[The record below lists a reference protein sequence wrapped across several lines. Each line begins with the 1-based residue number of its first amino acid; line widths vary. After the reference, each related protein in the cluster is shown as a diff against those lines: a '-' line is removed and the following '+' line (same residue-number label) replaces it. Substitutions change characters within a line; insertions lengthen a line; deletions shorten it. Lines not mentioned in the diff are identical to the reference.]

1 MYNSI
6 QHFNEFGVKKIE
18 KVIETFI
25 SEKKD
30 LADLVLGLQESL
42 FELGRTI
49 VAEVLE
55 DMDEHI
61 RNSSERKKRYEIVR
75 KDPSTILTSF
85 GMVAYKR
92 TYFKPKKGGHRKY
105 LVDEIS
111 GINPH
116 DRVSAD
122 VVITA
127 LEEATQSSYR
137 KAGAK
142 VAYDSDLSKQAVMK
156 KVHEIEV
163 VDAPLPASEKKEVR
177 ILHIEADED
186 HVALQHKTKSKDGQR
201 KTGISMP
208 KLVYV
213 HEGIDAEKSTVKRK
227 ILKNVRYFG
236 GDCKSEDL
244 WLKVAQYIDEQYKEE
259 AIETI
264 YISGDGASWIRMGLQ
279 WIPKSRFVLDN
290 HHMNKYIRIA
300 TAHLPDEAMYYAITD
315 AIEWPDKKMAA
326 AAFDKVITITEIDT
340 KKEAVREAKRYIL
353 NNWDGIE
360 IKEEKAGEIVGCSA
374 EGHVSH
380 VFSERLSSRPKGW
393 SKIGADQ
400 MSQLRVYKMN
410 GGKIYDLVMAQKK
423 NEQTEKD
430 IKEQEEL
437 INSFRKPSTRYEN
450 AMTTNLTVLQSGH
463 KTILYKALRGIIGR
477 CG

>member
-6 QHFNEFGVKKIE
+6 QHFNEFGLRKIE
-18 KVIETFI
+18 KVVENFVA
-25 SEKKD
+25 EKKD
-30 LADLVLGLQESL
+30 LADLILGLQESL
-42 FELGRTI
+42 YELGRNI

-55 DMDEHI
+55 DMDQYI
-61 RNSSERKKRYEIVR
+61 RKSAERKKRYEIVR
-75 KDPSTILTSF
+75 KDSSTLLTSF
-85 GMVAYKR
+85 GTVTYNR
-92 TYFKPKKGGHRKY
+92 TYFKPKESGQRKY
-105 LVDEIS
+105 LVDELV

-122 VVITA
+122 VVINA

-137 KAGAK
+137 RAGTK

-163 VDAPLPASEKKEVR
+163 VDVPYPNTEKKKVQV
-177 ILHIEADED
+177 LFIEADED
-186 HVALQHKTKSKDGQR
+186 HVALQGKKRDGGQGKSR
-201 KTGISMP
+201 ISMP

-213 HEGIDAEKSTVKRK
+213 HEGIDEEKSTIKRN

-236 GDCKSEDL
+236 GDCKSEEL
-244 WLKVAQYIDEQYKEE
+244 WLKVAQYIDEQYDEE
-259 AIETI
+259 TIETI
-264 YISGDGASWIRMGLQ
+264 YISGDGASWIRQGLH

-290 HHMNKYIRIA
+290 HHMNKYIRLA
-300 TAHLPDEAMYYAITD
+300 TAHLPDESMYYAIKD
-315 AIEWPDKKMAA
+315 AIEWPNRKMTAK
-326 AAFDKVITITEIDT
+326 AFDKVIEMTEADT
-340 KKEAVREAKRYIL
+340 KKNAVREAKRYIL

-393 SKIGADQ
+393 SKMGADQ
-400 MSQLRVYKMN
+400 MAQLRIYKWN

-423 NEQTEKD
+423 
-430 IKEQEEL
+430 KEQKEKKIREHEEM
-437 INSFRKPSTRYEN
+437 INSFRRASARYEDAVN
-450 AMTTNLTVLQSGH
+450 TNLTVLQAGH
-463 KTILYKALRGIIGR
+463 KTALYKALRGIIGR

>member
-6 QHFNEFGVKKIE
+6 QHFNEFGSKKIE
-18 KVIETFI
+18 KTIETFLA
-25 SEKKD
+25 EKKD
-30 LADLVLGLQESL
+30 IADLVLGLQESL
-42 FELGRTI
+42 FELGRSI

-55 DMDEHI
+55 DMDEYI
-61 RNSSERKKRYEIVR
+61 FKSGERKKKYESVR
-75 KDPSTILTSF
+75 KDQASLLTSF
-85 GMVAYKR
+85 GMISYSRRYYKAKESGNY
-92 TYFKPKKGGHRKY
+92 TH
-105 LVDEIS
+105 LADEYA

-122 VVITA
+122 VVINA
-127 LEEATQSSYR
+127 LEEATESSYR
-137 KAGAK
+137 KAGTKA
-142 VAYDSDLSKQAVMK
+142 AYDSDLTKQAVMN

-163 VDAPLPASEKKEVR
+163 MDVPLPSSEKKALRV
-177 ILHIEADED
+177 LYIEADED
-186 HVALQHKTKSKDGQR
+186 HVALQHKGNGGDGQR

-213 HEGIDAEKSTVKRK
+213 HEGIDVEKSTMKRK
-227 ILKNVRYFG
+227 MLKNVRYFG
-236 GDCKSEDL
+236 GDLKSEDL
-244 WLKVAQYIDEQYKEE
+244 WLKVAQYIDDQYDEK

-264 YISGDGASWIRMGLQ
+264 YISGDGALWIRQGLQ

-290 HHMNKYIRIA
+290 HHMNKYIRLA
-300 TAHLPDEAMYYAITD
+300 TAHLPDEVMYYAIRD
-315 AIEWPDKKMAA
+315 AIEWPNKKMTAA
-326 AAFDKVITITEIDT
+326 VFDKIIGMTEANA

-380 VFSERLSSRPKGW
+380 VYSERLSSRPKGW
-393 SKIGADQ
+393 SKTGADQ
-400 MSQLRVYKMN
+400 MAQLRIYKRN

-423 NEQTEKD
+423 RERKEKE
-430 IKEQEEL
+430 IREREEL
-437 INSFRKPSTRYEN
+437 INSFRRASARYEGAAN
-450 AMTTNLTVLQSGH
+450 TSLTVLQTGH
-463 KTILYKALRGIIGR
+463 KTALYKALRGIIGR